1 MVRNLEFERKVGPKG
16 QIVIPQ
22 VIRKNMGIEPES
34 KVFVTTEDEKIVIV
48 IKPKRLT
55 AEEFFNIVP
64 KEKRRHISMREIK
77 KLEEEEYEEE
87 WREIK
92 RGLSRR

>member
-1 MVRNLEFERKVGPKG
+1 MVRNIEFERKVGPKG

-22 VIRKNMGIEPES
+22 VIRKNIGIEPRS
-34 KVFVTTEDEKIVIV
+34 KVFVAIEDEKIV

-64 KEKRRHISMREIK
+64 KEKRRRISIEEIK
-77 KLEEEEYEEE
+77 KLEDEEYEEE

-92 RGLSRR
+92 RVLSRR

>member
-22 VIRKNMGIEPES
+22 VIRKNIGIEPKS
-34 KVFVTTEDEKIVIV
+34 KVFVTIEDEKVV
-48 IKPKRLT
+48 IKPKKLT
-55 AEEFFNIVP
+55 AEEFFNLVP
-64 KEKRRHISMREIK
+64 KEKRIHISIKEIK

-92 RGLSRR
+92 RVLSRR